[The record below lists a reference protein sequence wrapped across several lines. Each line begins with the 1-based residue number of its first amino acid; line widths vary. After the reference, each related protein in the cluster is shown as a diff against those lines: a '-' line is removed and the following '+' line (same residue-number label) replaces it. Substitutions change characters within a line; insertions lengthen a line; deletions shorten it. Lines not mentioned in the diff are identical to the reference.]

1 VEANGVRGGRA
12 RLGQRLARG
21 GVHAACARARVTR
34 PPERERYMRAVEVE
48 RASAEAGPAVALIIP
63 VVAAED
69 NTISGAP
76 GRGAG
81 HLRTDTAFHGLA
93 CVFRL
98 SYERLHEACHLFDA
112 QNAYSVPAVL

>member
-1 VEANGVRGGRA
+1 
-12 RLGQRLARG
+12 
-21 GVHAACARARVTR
+21 
-34 PPERERYMRAVEVE
+34 MRAVEVE